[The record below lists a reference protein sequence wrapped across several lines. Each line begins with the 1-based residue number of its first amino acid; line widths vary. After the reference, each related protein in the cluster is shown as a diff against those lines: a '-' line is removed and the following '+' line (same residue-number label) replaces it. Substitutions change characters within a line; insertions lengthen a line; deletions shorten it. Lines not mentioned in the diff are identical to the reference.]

1 MKRLILCFAVLVLLY
16 AALWGLSKDDVKIS
30 TSDGRSIQG
39 TVYKPEAISSPCPV
53 VVIAPGS
60 GYHRGLPL
68 VAGFAQRCAE
78 EGMIAVT
85 FDWHYFSEKGKISE
99 GWVREKEDIAAVA
112 AYARSL
118 KETDK
123 ENLVLVGKS
132 FGSVIAWNYFRQDKA
147 LKALILLT
155 PVIPDE
161 EYEAKLYPG
170 LGEEKR
176 PVVMGLGASDDDNG
190 PLEQIYRTLDRC
202 EKKIPVFILPGDHG
216 MNVGAWDDSRYKGI
230 NEYNNQLAV
239 DIALHWITV
248 ILERY

>member
-1 MKRLILCFAVLVLLY
+1 MKRFLFFLTVLVLLHN
-16 AALWGLSKDDVKIS
+16 ALWGLSKDDVTIS

-39 TVYKPEAISSPCPV
+39 TIYKPEITKSTIPV
-53 VVIAPGS
+53 VIIAPGS

-99 GWVREKEDIAAVA
+99 GWVQEKEDIAAAV

-118 KETDK
+118 KEADK
-123 ENLVLVGKS
+123 RNLVLVGKS
-132 FGSVIAWNYFRQDKA
+132 FGSVIAWNHFREDNT

-155 PVIPDE
+155 PVIPDDD
-161 EYEAKLYPG
+161 YEAKLYPG
-170 LGEEKR
+170 LGKEKR
-176 PVVMGLGASDDDNG
+176 PVVMGLGASDKDNG
-190 PLEQIYRTLDRC
+190 PLEQIYRTLDRS

-230 NEYNNQLAV
+230 NEYNNRLTV
-239 DIALHWITV
+239 DIALHWNNI

>member
-1 MKRLILCFAVLVLLY
+1 MKRLTLCFAVLVLLPVS
-16 AALWGLSKDDVKIS
+16 LLGLSKEDVTIS

-78 EGMIAVT
+78 EGLIAVT
-85 FDWHYFSEKGKISE
+85 FDWHYYSQKGKISE
-99 GWVREKEDIAAVA
+99 GWAREKEDIAAAA

-118 KETDK
+118 KEADK
-123 ENLVLVGKS
+123 KSLVLVGKS
-132 FGSVIAWNYFRQDKA
+132 FGSVIAWDHFRRDTA
-147 LKALILLT
+147 LRALILLT
-155 PVIPDE
+155 PVIPNDD
-161 EYEAKLYPG
+161 YEAKLYPG

-176 PVVMGLGASDDDNG
+176 PVIMGLGASDKDNG

-230 NEYNNQLAV
+230 NEYNNQLTV
-239 DIALHWITV
+239 DISLHWIAV
-248 ILERY
+248 LLERY